1 MNILSTKEI
10 ATGLWLLVLLIF
22 ILLNKK
28 IRNSFI
34 HFIKMIFRR
43 KIILLWLPFFL
54 YIGIITFFISRFPFW
69 KSTYLKDIIIWSIT
83 SGVIAC
89 LNSADKDADD
99 DYIVKTL
106 KENIKPVIII
116 GFIRSIFTFNIIIE
130 ILIVP
135 VITILTIMPAYTKK
149 RAPQQVKFW
158 NNLLSIVG
166 WWIICGTINVAIDEV
181 GRLNYLD
188 TLISFLIPFVFLIA
202 IIPMMVFWLYVSKYE
217 LLFIRMAQYENNI
230 AITKKIKNRID
241 VFNVCGLSCKRIL
254 RFMRGFTYLS
264 CVCMTEKEFSE
275 ILNTYR
281 NDSENDSWYMT
292 NTAY

>member
-28 IRNSFI
+28 IKNSFI

-89 LNSADKDADD
+89 LNSVDKDADD

-135 VITILTIMPAYTKK
+135 VITILTIMPAYAKK
-149 RAPQQVKFW
+149 KAPQQVKLW
-158 NNLLSIVG
+158 NNLLSIVW

-254 RFMRGFTYLS
+254 RFMRGVTYLS